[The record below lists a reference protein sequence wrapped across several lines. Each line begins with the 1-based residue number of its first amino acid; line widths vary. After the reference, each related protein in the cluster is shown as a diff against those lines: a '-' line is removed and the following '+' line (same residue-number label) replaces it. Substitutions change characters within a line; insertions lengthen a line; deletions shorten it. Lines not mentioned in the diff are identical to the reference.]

1 MSSWISSFVEM
12 APSSVQI
19 SWTLWQILQLFLLR
33 QTGEIDLQSTDR
45 YFLLKEEE
53 EEVAEEVTEADLE
66 GGVKNE
72 GFEKSEEVETAEL

>member
-33 QTGEIDLQSTDR
+33 KTGKIDSQSTDR
-45 YFLLKEEE
+45 SFLLKEEE